1 MVMSK
6 EFLNINPG
14 PIALKIAVGVG
25 IGMLVGME
33 RKWSHKEAGIRTFS
47 IIALLGVLSAVMSQG
62 MVIVSMAGVFLLIT
76 GINVRS
82 LKVDQTL
89 EITTSAA
96 LIVNYLLGVI
106 VGMGHIFTPVA
117 GAIVMTMLL
126 AWKIELN
133 RFAGDLKP
141 SEIRSAILL
150 GLIGFV
156 IYPLM
161 PDIYID
167 QWKLLNPSDAWLS
180 VIAISGIGFV
190 NYVFLRVFSTN
201 GLYWGAVFGG
211 LVNSTA
217 TVAEISGRAE
227 ASGLTSKV
235 TVLCLLTNIA
245 MFARNLLLVGIFCPA
260 ALPASLFPLI
270 AMSVVSGL
278 CIWMNLRH
286 NGEEIITRAG
296 TATPYL
302 DTPISLK
309 KVLTFGLLFVLI
321 QIGGTLLTRV
331 FGSYG
336 MLATGI
342 FGGLISSAS
351 TTAAAATMAGHAQ
364 ITPSV
369 AGSVAILSSL
379 ASAVISLPIIW
390 KTVKDR
396 RPVRKFTIELIA
408 IVLAGLSVVWID
420 RAFEIT
426 ERLIHFNH

>member
-1 MVMSK
+1 MEVNK
-6 EFLNINPG
+6 EFLNLSPG
-14 PIALKIAVGVG
+14 PIALKVLVAVG

-47 IIALLGVLSAVMSQG
+47 IIALMGVLSALINQQ
-62 MVIVSMAGVFLLIT
+62 MVIVSTLGVFLLVAA
-76 GINVRS
+76 INTRS
-82 LKVDQTL
+82 IKVNNTL

-96 LIVNYLLGVI
+96 LIVDYLLGVL
-106 VGMGHIFTPVA
+106 VGLGHIFTPVA

-133 RFAGDLKP
+133 RFAGGLQP
-141 SEIRSAILL
+141 FEIRSAILL

-161 PDIYID
+161 PNRYID
-167 QWKLLNPSDAWLS
+167 PWNLVNPSDAWLS

-190 NYVFLRVFSTN
+190 NYVFLRIFSTN
-201 GLYWGAVFGG
+201 GLYWGAIFGG

-227 ASGLTSKV
+227 TSGLQSKI

-260 ALPASLFPLI
+260 ALPASLLPLI
-270 AMSVVSGL
+270 AMSLVSGF
-278 CIWMNLRH
+278 CIWLDLR
-286 NGEEIITRAG
+286 NDNVQEDKTVEK
-296 TATPYL
+296 ATPNL

-309 KVLTFGLLFVLI
+309 KVLTFGVLFVLI
-321 QIGGTLLTRV
+321 QIGGTLLTRI

-336 MLATGI
+336 MLATGV
-342 FGGLISSAS
+342 FGGLVSSAS
-351 TTAAAATMAGHAQ
+351 TTAAAATMAGHGQ
-364 ITPSV
+364 ITASV

-390 KTVKDR
+390 RTVKDR
-396 RPVRKFTIELIA
+396 GPVRKFTIQLIA
-408 IVLAGLSVVWID
+408 IVITGSAIVWLD
-420 RAFEIT
+420 RALELT
-426 ERLIHFNH
+426 EKFIQFQK